1 MQMEKKTDKN
11 QIVGFILIGLI
22 LVFFSWYNTT
32 VMAPERELKE
42 AAQKDSISAQAQQS
56 AVAVAPDEAEAPEMA
71 ETSDTLVTPPIED
84 VRYQLENDR
93 LTLEFSSRGG
103 MPVGAFLKKYRNH
116 EAYKNNEEVPLAM
129 IDQNGYLAAQ
139 IGDWETGKLSYVGE
153 LDGQRLTLTANAPQ
167 GGQVAWIYTLSDDGY
182 DLDIRFEARGIDGG
196 NDEVNIIWNQLAMAH
211 EKSWKTENMATQVYY
226 YRENDYHTM
235 SAGGTSQKEKDGVKW
250 VGYKQ
255 QFFSAVLRS
264 EGTFENA
271 WMRSTEVEDDLRF
284 TKVFESRLKAGSV
297 ANGQFATGLH
307 MYIGPNKYE
316 ILKTYDYDYDKLI
329 DFGWGIFGWI
339 GRGVVVK
346 IFNWLDNYHLNYG
359 IIILIMAL
367 MIKIV
372 LFPFMFTSYKSMAK
386 MRVLKP
392 EMDELN
398 EKFKDKDPMKK
409 QQAVMELYSKAG
421 VNPLAGCLPQLV
433 QLPILI
439 AMFRFFPASIEL
451 RQKAFLWAD
460 DLSSFDVIYAWEAY
474 VPLLSDIYGNHI
486 SLFTLLMAIST
497 FAYTML
503 NNSLQGTNQQ
513 FPQIKYIMYLMPVML
528 LFWFNSYASGLSYYY
543 FIANVTT
550 FGQQFGIKAF
560 IDEDAIHA
568 KIQENKKNPK
578 KKSRFAQALETQ
590 MEKQKNMP
598 QNRRIKRQ
606 SGK

>member
-1 MQMEKKTDKN
+1 MEKKTDKN
-11 QIVGFILIGLI
+11 QIIGFILIGVI
-22 LVFFSWYNTT
+22 LVAFSWYNST
-32 VMAPERELKE
+32 VLAPEKARE
-42 AAQKDSISAQAQQS
+42 AAERDSIAALN
-56 AVAVAPDEAEAPEMA
+56 APAPEIIEENTASPIAMNPLNTNLVNP
-71 ETSDTLVTPPIED
+71 EEDTRFT
-84 VRYQLENDR
+84 LENDR
-93 LTLEFSSRGG
+93 IRMEFSSRGG
-103 MPVGAFLKKYRNH
+103 MPVGAYLKKYKTY
-116 EAYKNNEEVPLAM
+116 EAYVNNIDEPLAM
-129 IDQNGYLAAQ
+129 IQENGYLAAQ
-139 IGDWETGKLSYVGE
+139 IGEFETGKLAYVGTQ
-153 LDGQRLTLTANAPQ
+153 DGKVLSMTANSPQ
-167 GGQVAWIYTLSDDGY
+167 GGQVSWIYTLSEDGY
-182 DLDIRFEARGIDGG
+182 DLDIRFEAIGIETGSAP
-196 NDEVNIIWNQLAMAH
+196 VQIIWNQLAMAH
-211 EKSWKTENMATQVYY
+211 EKSWKTENMATQIYY

-235 SAGGTSQKEKDGVKW
+235 SAGGRSIKEKQEVKW

-255 QFFSAVLRS
+255 QFFSSVLRS
-264 EGTFENA
+264 EGVFSNA
-271 WMRSTEVEDDLRF
+271 WMRSTEVDEDNRQY
-284 TKVFESRLKAGSV
+284 TKIFESRMDAGNLSG
-297 ANGQFATGLH
+297 GQFATDLH
-307 MYIGPNKYE
+307 MYIGPNKYS
-316 ILKTYDYDYDKLI
+316 ILKEFPYDYEKLI

-346 IFNWLDNYHLNYG
+346 IFNWLDHYNLNYG

-372 LFPFMFTSYKSMAK
+372 LFPFMFSSYKSMAK

-451 RQKAFLWAD
+451 RQKPFLWAD
-460 DLSSFDVIYAWEAY
+460 DLSSFDVIFAWDAY

-486 SLFTLLMAIST
+486 SLFTLLMAAST
-497 FAYTML
+497 FAYTMM
-503 NNSLQGTNQQ
+503 NNSLQGSNQQ
-513 FPQIKYIMYLMPVML
+513 FPQLKYIMYLMPVML

-550 FGQQFGIKAF
+550 FAQQFGIKSF
-560 IDEDAIHA
+560 IDEEAIHA

-578 KKSRFAQALETQ
+578 KKSRFARALEEQ